1 MSVTEIASAMGELTY
16 LLDEIKSNLDSME
29 DKPFTENEDMT
40 SDDNMLIDKLG
51 EGNLPVTLEEIAKI
65 KGKFKKKAINN
76 VVQLKKSIVNLN

>member
-1 MSVTEIASAMGELTY
+1 LSVTEIASAMGELTY